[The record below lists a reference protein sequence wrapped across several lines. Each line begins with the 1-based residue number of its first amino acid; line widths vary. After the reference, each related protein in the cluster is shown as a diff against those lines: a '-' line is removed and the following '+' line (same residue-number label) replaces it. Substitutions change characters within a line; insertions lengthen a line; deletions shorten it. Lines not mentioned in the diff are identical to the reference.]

1 MSARKISA
9 WHEAGLIDAS
19 TRDRLLAYETA
30 HARPLALWAVF
41 GIGALTI
48 GLGLVSVIAAHWEE
62 IPGQLRLGVHLA
74 LIAGALAGLFLRE
87 QRLAQ
92 TSPWAVEALVFVIAA
107 LGLTFLGH
115 LGQVYQTSSPMWQP
129 LGAWL
134 VLFAPLLLL
143 TGRSWPSALA
153 VLGGAVWCA
162 WDYAFAMTG
171 YDAGTPG
178 TALLLWI
185 ALVTALPVLFAP
197 AAAWLRGQSERRD
210 FWRRLEQLALAYAV
224 AGASLATAVASA
236 DGFGDNNGG
245 LAREWSSMAVIG
257 AVALAAGLGVMA
269 VRPGTSGR
277 MAGAII
283 AGAAAVPLLAYVLN
297 DLDVPA
303 ALLFM
308 ALWAGIAAA
317 ALAAH
322 WRGVFQL
329 AVAAIALRLII
340 LSFELAGDLL
350 TNGLGLIAS
359 GFLILGV
366 AWAAVR
372 VSKRFAPRH
381 AEAGT

>member
-48 GLGLVSVIAAHWEE
+48 GLGLVSVIAANWEE

-92 TSPWAVEALVFVIAA
+92 TSPWAVEALAFVTAA
-107 LGLTFLGH
+107 LGLTFFGH
-115 LGQVYQTSSPMWQP
+115 LGQVYQTSSPLWQP

-245 LAREWSSMAVIG
+245 LAREWSSMAVIS